1 MSYMLLS
8 IHIIPRCIYHNSET
22 TNVLLLHSSVYSYL
36 NNLFDSYIYAHWT
49 VIMISVWKKHRIQKN
64 TFSLK

>member
-22 TNVLLLHSSVYSYL
+22 TNVLPLHSSVDSYL
-36 NNLFDSYIYAHWT
+36 NNLFDSYIYAH
-49 VIMISVWKKHRIQKN
+49 
-64 TFSLK
+64 